1 MSTLKLVGVLIGK
14 DLRIE
19 YRAPQALLTTLFFA
33 VLILVIFN
41 FAFDPGNPAIREAAP
56 GILWVS
62 LLFPGVIQLN
72 RSFQSEREEG
82 TLYALVLTPVDRGL
96 LFLGKFLANWTL
108 LLLVDLAVLVAFVF
122 FFNVSVTLRLL
133 WLLLLVV
140 LASVSLSAVGT
151 LFASIVSGIASRE
164 VLLPIL
170 LFPIIVP
177 VIIAAVSASRE
188 VLSMAELQH
197 VYSWVRL
204 LVGCDVVFVVGA
216 YVLFDFVVGD

>member
-1 MSTLKLVGVLIGK
+1 MSSLSVVWTLIDKE
-14 DLRIE
+14 LRIE

-33 VLILVIFN
+33 LLILVIFN
-41 FAFDPGNPAIREAAP
+41 FAFDPGNPAMVDAAP

-82 TLYALVLTPVDRGL
+82 TLHALVLTPVDRGL

-108 LLLVDLAVLVAFVF
+108 LLLVDLVVLGAFVF
-122 FFNVSVTLRLL
+122 FFNLELTLRLL
-133 WLLLLVV
+133 WLLLLIA
-140 LASVSLSAVGT
+140 LASMSLSAVGT
-151 LFASIVSGIASRE
+151 LFASIVSSIASRE

-188 VLSMAELQH
+188 VLSVAELQH

-204 LVGCDVVFVVGA
+204 LVGCDVVFVAGA